1 MWIVYAL
8 LSAVFSA
15 LVAILSKM
23 GLQGI
28 NSAYGTAI
36 RTTVVLVVAW
46 LFAGLLRARGVEMH
60 VGRTQLVYLALS
72 GLATGGAWLCYNKAL
87 QMGPATRVASVDKLS
102 IVLIAVLS
110 AALLGESMSWTAVL
124 SVLMIAAGTVL
135 LVFS

>member
-1 MWIVYAL
+1 MWMVYAL

-15 LVAILSKM
+15 LVAILSKV

-28 NSAYGTAI
+28 NSTYGTAI
-36 RTTVVLVVAW
+36 RTTVVLIVAW
-46 LFAGLLRARGVEMH
+46 LFAAGLRARGVEMQ
-60 VGRTQLVYLALS
+60 VGKNQILFLVLS

-87 QMGPATRVASVDKLS
+87 QMGPATRVASLDKLS

-110 AALLGESMSWTAVL
+110 AAFLGENMSWKAVL
-124 SVLMIAAGTVL
+124 SILMIASGTIL